1 MAYANIL
8 FPFIFNVH
16 ISQKSPI
23 MKIPARCQFCLL
35 TQFKACF
42 SCGDKLGLWNTSMPH
57 PFLTTTREK
66 KLFNEPL
73 YIVTIKRFLEISF
86 TSGDQSIQWPF
97 QWFSLIR
104 TCPSSVQLLETI
116 LVKRN
121 FTINMETNSKTY
133 LSSAFHLPFSWVWT
147 AKIPYLN
154 SGRSTHSHCLVWLA
168 RLQMEKNRKIKAR
181 E

>member
-35 TQFKACF
+35 TQFKTCF

-57 PFLTTTREK
+57 PFSTTTREK

-86 TSGDQSIQWPF
+86 TSGDQR
-97 QWFSLIR
+97 LKY
-104 TCPSSVQLLETI
+104 SVAI
-116 LVKRN
+116 PMI
-121 FTINMETNSKTY
+121 FTNKNLSFF
-133 LSSAFHLPFSWVWT
+133 SSASRNDTCKTQLYNKHGNKLEN
-147 AKIPYLN
+147 IP
-154 SGRSTHSHCLVWLA
+154 
-168 RLQMEKNRKIKAR
+168 
-181 E
+181 